1 MKLINRIETILDGI
15 SPYYSKLV
23 WLFHGLNFI
32 YIILFSLFGVI
43 IIEQGYIKYYN
54 LMIQMFVCIFLLVKF
69 HPFREHT
76 LKEGDSSIIFG
87 SAFFLLFNLGI
98 IQYMNTTMADVEKT
112 LKEMV

>member
-1 MKLINRIETILDGI
+1 MAITNIIETILDKV

-32 YIILFSLFGVI
+32 YLILFSLFGII

-54 LMIQMFVCIFLLVKF
+54 RMIQIFVCVFLLIKF
-69 HPFREHT
+69 HPFREHK
-76 LKEGDSSIIFG
+76 LKEGDSNIIFG

-98 IQYMNTTMADVEKT
+98 IQYMNTTIADVEKT
-112 LKEMV
+112 MKEMV